1 MGYKVLVADDEYII
15 RRGII
20 SFLKQYSDFEL
31 AAEAEDGEMA
41 FELAKDISPDV
52 YFVDINMPFLNGLQF
67 IKKLKEINPRAVVV
81 IITGYDRFEYA
92 REALKLGVFEYL
104 LKPLMEEPFDEM
116 IQRIREKLQKEESED
131 KYLDWARS
139 MLAQNRTYLA
149 SNFWQKALEGHYT
162 NEEIRERSQYLNLSL
177 PEQFTLTVVSLE
189 YQKMED
195 VKATWNEDL
204 LFFVAENIAN
214 EMFHGLV
221 NPNSCQDRH
230 GNLVVISKT
239 APQEAAE
246 EQVETYCNMLESHLP
261 VRSVV
266 IQVSGDDYG
275 ALAETYETAVSRL
288 KELET
293 GSPVIKDVKLYI
305 EDNYSREDFSFQ
317 DAASHVNLSV
327 PHLSRMFRREMGVT
341 FIDYLTGVRIR
352 KAIELLQNDELKIY
366 EIAELTGY
374 ANQHYFSNVF
384 KKNLGVSPAEYRRL
398 IKNDSQTISMQ

>member
-20 SFLKQYSDFEL
+20 SFLRQYSDFEL
-31 AAEAEDGEMA
+31 AAEAEDGVMA
-41 FELAKDISPDV
+41 LELAKDISPDV

-67 IKKLKEINPRAVVV
+67 IKSLKEINPRAVVV

-104 LKPLMEEPFDEM
+104 LKPLMEGPFDEM
-116 IQRIREKLQKEESED
+116 MQRVRERLQREESED
-131 KYLDWARS
+131 KYLDWAKS

-149 SNFWQKALEGHYT
+149 SNFLQRALEGHYT
-162 NEEIRERSQYLNLSL
+162 REEIMERSQYLNLLL
-177 PEQFTLTVVSLE
+177 PEPFTITVVSLE

-195 VKATWNEDL
+195 VKSTWNEDL

-214 EMFHGLV
+214 EMFQGLV

-239 APQEAAE
+239 VAPEIAE
-246 EQVETYCNMLESHLP
+246 EQSETYCKMLESRLP

-266 IQVSGDDYG
+266 IQGNGDDYG

-293 GSPVIKDVKLYI
+293 GSSVIKDVKFYI

-317 DAASHVNLSV
+317 DAADHVNLSV
-327 PHLSRMFRREMGVT
+327 PHLSRMFRKEMGVT
-341 FIDYLTGVRIR
+341 FIDYLTSVRIR
-352 KAIELLQNDELKIY
+352 KAIELLHNGELKIY

-398 IKNDSQTISMQ
+398 IRNDNHASAMQ

>member
-131 KYLDWARS
+131 KYLDWAKS

-177 PEQFTLTVVSLE
+177 PEPFTLTVVSLE

-317 DAASHVNLSV
+317 DAAGHVNLSV

>member
-20 SFLKQYSDFEL
+20 SFLRQYSDFEL

-41 FELAKDISPDV
+41 LELAKDISPDV

-67 IKKLKEINPRAVVV
+67 IKSLREINPRAVVV

-104 LKPLMEEPFDEM
+104 LKPLMEGPFDEM
-116 IQRIREKLQKEESED
+116 MQRVRERLQREESED
-131 KYLDWARS
+131 KYLIWAKS

-149 SNFWQKALEGHYT
+149 SNFWQRALEGHYT
-162 NEEIRERSQYLNLSL
+162 KEEIRERSQYLNLLL
-177 PEQFTLTVVSLE
+177 PEPFAITVVSLE
-189 YQKMED
+189 YHKMED
-195 VKATWNEDL
+195 VKSTWNEDL

-239 APQEAAE
+239 VAPEAAE
-246 EQVETYCNMLESHLP
+246 EQTETYCHMLESQLP
-261 VRSVV
+261 VRCIVM
-266 IQVSGDDYG
+266 QVTGDDYG

-293 GSPVIKDVKLYI
+293 GSSVIKDVKLYI

-317 DAASHVNLSV
+317 DAAGHVNLSV

-341 FIDYLTGVRIR
+341 FIDYLTSVRIR
-352 KAIELLQNDELKIY
+352 KAIELLHSGELKIY

-398 IKNDSQTISMQ
+398 IKNDNQTSSMQ

>member
-41 FELAKDISPDV
+41 LELANDISPDV

-67 IKKLKEINPRAVVV
+67 IKSLREINPRAVVV

-104 LKPLMEEPFDEM
+104 LKPLMEGPFDEM
-116 IQRIREKLQKEESED
+116 MQRVRERLQREESED
-131 KYLDWARS
+131 KYLIWAKS

-149 SNFWQKALEGHYT
+149 SNFWQRALEGHYT
-162 NEEIRERSQYLNLSL
+162 KEEIRERSQYLNLLL
-177 PEQFTLTVVSLE
+177 PEPFTVTVVSLE

-195 VKATWNEDL
+195 VKSTWNEDL

-239 APQEAAE
+239 VAPEAAE
-246 EQVETYCNMLESHLP
+246 ELTEAYCHMLESQLP
-261 VRSVV
+261 VRCVV
-266 IQVSGDDYG
+266 MQVNGDDYG

-293 GSPVIKDVKLYI
+293 GSAVIKDVKLYI

-317 DAASHVNLSV
+317 DSAGHVNLSV
-327 PHLSRMFRREMGVT
+327 PHLSRLFRREMGVT
-341 FIDYLTGVRIR
+341 FIDYLTSVRIR
-352 KAIELLQNDELKIY
+352 KAIELLHSSEIKIY

-398 IKNDSQTISMQ
+398 IKNDNQTSPMQ

>member
-20 SFLKQYSDFEL
+20 SFLRQYGDFEL
-31 AAEAEDGEMA
+31 AAEAEDGDMA
-41 FELAKDISPDV
+41 LELSKDVSPDV

-67 IKKLKEINPRAVVV
+67 IKSLKEINPRAVVV

-104 LKPLMEEPFDEM
+104 LKPLMEGPFDEM
-116 IQRIREKLQKEESED
+116 MQRVRERLQREASED
-131 KYLDWARS
+131 KYLDWAKS

-149 SNFWQKALEGHYT
+149 SNFLQRALEGHYT
-162 NEEIRERSQYLNLSL
+162 REEIRERSQYLNLLL
-177 PEQFTLTVVSLE
+177 PEPFTITVVSLE

-195 VKATWNEDL
+195 VKSTWNEDL

-214 EMFHGLV
+214 EMFQGLV

-239 APQEAAE
+239 VAPEIAE
-246 EQVETYCNMLESHLP
+246 EQSEAYCKMLESRLP

-266 IQVSGDDYG
+266 IQVNGDDYG
-275 ALAETYETAVSRL
+275 SLAETYETAVSRL

-293 GSPVIKDVKLYI
+293 GSSVIKDVKLYI

-317 DAASHVNLSV
+317 DAAGHVNLSV
-327 PHLSRMFRREMGVT
+327 PHLSRMFRKEMGVT
-341 FIDYLTGVRIR
+341 FIDYLTSVRIR
-352 KAIELLQNDELKIY
+352 KAIELLHNGELKIY

-398 IKNDSQTISMQ
+398 IKKDNQTSAMQ

>member
-20 SFLKQYSDFEL
+20 SFLRQYSDFEL

-41 FELAKDISPDV
+41 LELAKDISPDV

-67 IKKLKEINPRAVVV
+67 IKSLREINSRAVVV

-104 LKPLMEEPFDEM
+104 LKPLMEGPFDEM
-116 IQRIREKLQKEESED
+116 IQRVRERLKREESED
-131 KYLDWARS
+131 KYLDWAKS

-149 SNFWQKALEGHYT
+149 SNFWQRALEGHYT
-162 NEEIRERSQYLNLSL
+162 KEEIRERSQYLNLLL
-177 PEQFTLTVVSLE
+177 PEPFTVTVVSLE

-195 VKATWNEDL
+195 VKSTWNEDL

-214 EMFHGLV
+214 EMFHGLE

-239 APQEAAE
+239 VAPEAAE
-246 EQVETYCNMLESHLP
+246 EQTEAYCNMLESHLP
-261 VRSVV
+261 VRSMVM
-266 IQVSGDDYG
+266 QGNGDDYG
-275 ALAETYETAVSRL
+275 TLAETYETAVSRL

-293 GSPVIKDVKLYI
+293 GSSVIKDVKLYI

-317 DAASHVNLSV
+317 DAAGHVNLSI

-341 FIDYLTGVRIR
+341 FIDYLTSVRIR
-352 KAIELLQNDELKIY
+352 KAIELLHSGELKIY
-366 EIAELTGY
+366 EIAGLSGY

-398 IKNDSQTISMQ
+398 IKNDNQP

>member
-20 SFLKQYSDFEL
+20 SFLRQYSDFEL

-41 FELAKDISPDV
+41 LELAKDISPDV

-67 IKKLKEINPRAVVV
+67 IKSLREINPRAVVV

-104 LKPLMEEPFDEM
+104 LKPLMEGPFDEM
-116 IQRIREKLQKEESED
+116 MQRVRERLQREESED
-131 KYLDWARS
+131 KYLIWAKS

-149 SNFWQKALEGHYT
+149 SNFWQRALEGHYT
-162 NEEIRERSQYLNLSL
+162 KEEIRERSQYLNLLL
-177 PEQFTLTVVSLE
+177 PEPFAITVVSLE
-189 YQKMED
+189 YHKMED
-195 VKATWNEDL
+195 VKSTWNEDL

-239 APQEAAE
+239 VAPEAAE
-246 EQVETYCNMLESHLP
+246 EQTETYCHMLESQLP
-261 VRSVV
+261 VRCIVM
-266 IQVSGDDYG
+266 QVTGDDYG

-293 GSPVIKDVKLYI
+293 GSSVIKDVKLYI

-317 DAASHVNLSV
+317 DAAGHVNLSV
-327 PHLSRMFRREMGVT
+327 PHLSRMFRREMGVA
-341 FIDYLTGVRIR
+341 FIDYLTSVRIR
-352 KAIELLQNDELKIY
+352 KAIELLHSGELKIY

-398 IKNDSQTISMQ
+398 IKNDNQTSSMQ

>member
-20 SFLKQYSDFEL
+20 SFLRQYSDFEL

-41 FELAKDISPDV
+41 LELAKDISPDV

-67 IKKLKEINPRAVVV
+67 IKSLREINFRAVVV

-104 LKPLMEEPFDEM
+104 LKPLMEGPFDEM
-116 IQRIREKLQKEESED
+116 IQRVRERLKREESED
-131 KYLDWARS
+131 KYLDWAKS

-149 SNFWQKALEGHYT
+149 SNFWQRALEGHYT
-162 NEEIRERSQYLNLSL
+162 KEEIRERSPYLNLLL
-177 PEQFTLTVVSLE
+177 PEPFTVTVVSLE

-195 VKATWNEDL
+195 VKGTWNEDL

-214 EMFHGLV
+214 EMFHGLE

-239 APQEAAE
+239 LAAEAAE
-246 EQVETYCNMLESHLP
+246 EQTEIYCNMLESHLP

-266 IQVSGDDYG
+266 MQGNGDDYG
-275 ALAETYETAVSRL
+275 TLAETYETAVSRL

-293 GSPVIKDVKLYI
+293 GSSVIKDVKLYI

-317 DAASHVNLSV
+317 DAAGHVNLSI

-341 FIDYLTGVRIR
+341 FIDYLTSVRIR
-352 KAIELLQNDELKIY
+352 KAIELLHSGELKIY

-398 IKNDSQTISMQ
+398 IKNDNQP

>member
-20 SFLKQYSDFEL
+20 SFLRQYSDFEL

-41 FELAKDISPDV
+41 LELAKDISPDV

-67 IKKLKEINPRAVVV
+67 IKSLREINPRAVVV

-104 LKPLMEEPFDEM
+104 LKPLMEGPFDEM
-116 IQRIREKLQKEESED
+116 MQRVRERLQREESED
-131 KYLDWARS
+131 KYLIWAKS

-149 SNFWQKALEGHYT
+149 SNFWQRALEGHYT
-162 NEEIRERSQYLNLSL
+162 KEEIRERSQYLNLLL
-177 PEQFTLTVVSLE
+177 PEPFAITVVSLE
-189 YQKMED
+189 YHKMED
-195 VKATWNEDL
+195 VKSTWNEDL

-239 APQEAAE
+239 VAPEAAE
-246 EQVETYCNMLESHLP
+246 EQTETYCHMLESQLP
-261 VRSVV
+261 VRCIVM
-266 IQVSGDDYG
+266 QVTGDDYG
-275 ALAETYETAVSRL
+275 ALAETYETAVSLL

-293 GSPVIKDVKLYI
+293 GSSVIKDVKLYI

-317 DAASHVNLSV
+317 DAAGHVNLSV

-341 FIDYLTGVRIR
+341 FIDYLTSVRIR
-352 KAIELLQNDELKIY
+352 KAIELLHSGELKIY

-398 IKNDSQTISMQ
+398 IKNDNQTSSMQ

>member
-20 SFLKQYSDFEL
+20 SFLRQYSDFEL

-41 FELAKDISPDV
+41 LELAKDISPDV

-67 IKKLKEINPRAVVV
+67 IKSLREINPRAVVV

-104 LKPLMEEPFDEM
+104 LKPLMEGPFDEM
-116 IQRIREKLQKEESED
+116 MQRVRERLQREESED
-131 KYLDWARS
+131 KYLIWAKS

-149 SNFWQKALEGHYT
+149 SNFWQRALEGHYT
-162 NEEIRERSQYLNLSL
+162 KEEIRERSQYLNLLL
-177 PEQFTLTVVSLE
+177 PEPFAITVVSLE
-189 YQKMED
+189 YHKMED
-195 VKATWNEDL
+195 VKSTWNEDL

-239 APQEAAE
+239 VAPEAAE
-246 EQVETYCNMLESHLP
+246 EQTETYCHMLESQLP
-261 VRSVV
+261 VRCIVM
-266 IQVSGDDYG
+266 QVTGDDYG
-275 ALAETYETAVSRL
+275 ALAETYETAVSLL

-293 GSPVIKDVKLYI
+293 GSSVIKDVKLYI

-317 DAASHVNLSV
+317 DAAGHVNLSV

-341 FIDYLTGVRIR
+341 FIDYLTSVRIR
-352 KAIELLQNDELKIY
+352 KAIELLHSGELKIY

-398 IKNDSQTISMQ
+398 IKNDNQTSSLQ

>member
-20 SFLKQYSDFEL
+20 SFLRQYSDFEL
-31 AAEAEDGEMA
+31 AAEAEDGVMA
-41 FELAKDISPDV
+41 LDLAKDISPDV

-67 IKKLKEINPRAVVV
+67 IKSLKEINPRAVVV

-104 LKPLMEEPFDEM
+104 LKPLMEGPFDEM
-116 IQRIREKLQKEESED
+116 MQRVRERLQREASED
-131 KYLDWARS
+131 KYLDWAKG

-149 SNFWQKALEGHYT
+149 SNFLQRALEGHYT
-162 NEEIRERSQYLNLSL
+162 REEIMERSQYLNLLL
-177 PEQFTLTVVSLE
+177 PEPFTITVVSLE

-195 VKATWNEDL
+195 VKSTWNEDL

-214 EMFHGLV
+214 EMFQGLV
-221 NPNSCQDRH
+221 SPNSCQDRH
-230 GNLVVISKT
+230 GNLVVLSKT
-239 APQEAAE
+239 VAPEIAE
-246 EQVETYCNMLESHLP
+246 EQSETYCKMLESRLP

-266 IQVSGDDYG
+266 IQGYGDDYG

-293 GSPVIKDVKLYI
+293 GSSVIKEVKFYI

-317 DAASHVNLSV
+317 DAADHVNLSV
-327 PHLSRMFRREMGVT
+327 PHLSRMFRKEMGVT
-341 FIDYLTGVRIR
+341 FIDYLTSVRIR
-352 KAIELLQNDELKIY
+352 KAIELLHNGELKIY
-366 EIAELTGY
+366 EIAEFTGY

-398 IKNDSQTISMQ
+398 IRNDNHASAMQ

>member
-20 SFLKQYSDFEL
+20 SFLRQYSDFEL
-31 AAEAEDGEMA
+31 AAEAEDGVMA
-41 FELAKDISPDV
+41 LELAKDISPDV

-67 IKKLKEINPRAVVV
+67 IKSLKEINPRAVAV

-104 LKPLMEEPFDEM
+104 LKPLMEGPFDEM
-116 IQRIREKLQKEESED
+116 MQRVRERLQREASED
-131 KYLDWARS
+131 KYLDWAKS

-149 SNFWQKALEGHYT
+149 SNFLQRALEGHYT
-162 NEEIRERSQYLNLSL
+162 REEIMERSQYLNLLL
-177 PEQFTLTVVSLE
+177 PEPFTITVVSLE

-195 VKATWNEDL
+195 VKSTWNEDL

-214 EMFHGLV
+214 EMFQGLV

-230 GNLVVISKT
+230 GNLVVISKKV
-239 APQEAAE
+239 AQEIAE
-246 EQVETYCNMLESHLP
+246 EQSETYCKMLESRLP

-266 IQVSGDDYG
+266 IQGNGDDYG

-293 GSPVIKDVKLYI
+293 GSSVIKDVKFYI
-305 EDNYSREDFSFQ
+305 EDNFSREDFSFQ
-317 DAASHVNLSV
+317 DAADHVNLSV
-327 PHLSRMFRREMGVT
+327 PHLSRMFRKEMGVT
-341 FIDYLTGVRIR
+341 FIDYLTSVRIR
-352 KAIELLQNDELKIY
+352 KAIELLHNGELKIY

-398 IKNDSQTISMQ
+398 IRNDNHASTMQ

>member
-1 MGYKVLVADDEYII
+1 MI

-20 SFLKQYSDFEL
+20 SFLRQYSDFEL

-41 FELAKDISPDV
+41 LELAKDISPDV

-67 IKKLKEINPRAVVV
+67 IKSLREINPRAVVV

-104 LKPLMEEPFDEM
+104 LKPLMEGPFDEM
-116 IQRIREKLQKEESED
+116 MQRVRERLQREESED
-131 KYLDWARS
+131 KYLIWAKS

-149 SNFWQKALEGHYT
+149 SNFWQRALEGHYT
-162 NEEIRERSQYLNLSL
+162 KEEIRERSQYLNLLL
-177 PEQFTLTVVSLE
+177 PEPFAITVVSLE
-189 YQKMED
+189 YHKMED
-195 VKATWNEDL
+195 VKSTWNEDL

-239 APQEAAE
+239 VAPEAAE
-246 EQVETYCNMLESHLP
+246 EQTETYCHMLESQLP
-261 VRSVV
+261 VRCIVM
-266 IQVSGDDYG
+266 QVTGDDYG

-293 GSPVIKDVKLYI
+293 GSSVIKDVKLYI

-317 DAASHVNLSV
+317 DAAGHVNLSV

-341 FIDYLTGVRIR
+341 FIDYLTSVRIR
-352 KAIELLQNDELKIY
+352 KAIELLHSGELKIY

-398 IKNDSQTISMQ
+398 IKNDNQTSSMQ

>member
-20 SFLKQYSDFEL
+20 SFLRQYDDFQL

-92 REALKLGVFEYL
+92 REALQLGVFEYL

-116 IQRIREKLQKEESED
+116 IQRIREKLLKEESED

-162 NEEIRERSQYLNLSL
+162 REEIRERSQYLSLFL
-177 PEQFTLTVVSLE
+177 PEPFTVTVVSLD

-195 VKATWNEDL
+195 VKGTWNEDL

-230 GNLVVISKT
+230 GNLVVISKMV
-239 APQEAAE
+239 AQEAAE

-261 VRSVV
+261 VRSIV
-266 IQVSGDDYG
+266 IQANGEDYG

-293 GSPVIKDVKLYI
+293 GSAVIKDVKLYI
-305 EDNYSREDFSFQ
+305 EDNCSREDFSFQ

-352 KAIELLQNDELKIY
+352 KAIELLQNDQLKIY

-398 IKNDSQTISMQ
+398 IKTDNQAFSMQ

>member
-81 IITGYDRFEYA
+81 SITGYDRFEYA

-177 PEQFTLTVVSLE
+177 PEPFTLTVVSLE

-221 NPNSCQDRH
+221 NSNSCQDRH

-266 IQVSGDDYG
+266 IQVNGDDYG

-305 EDNYSREDFSFQ
+305 GDNYSREDFSFQ
-317 DAASHVNLSV
+317 DAAGHVNLSV

-398 IKNDSQTISMQ
+398 IKNDSQTSSMQ

>member
-20 SFLKQYSDFEL
+20 SFLRQYSDFEL

-41 FELAKDISPDV
+41 LELAKDISPDV

-67 IKKLKEINPRAVVV
+67 IKSLREINPRAVVV

-104 LKPLMEEPFDEM
+104 LKPLMEGPFDEM
-116 IQRIREKLQKEESED
+116 MQRVRERLQREESED
-131 KYLDWARS
+131 KYLVWAKS

-149 SNFWQKALEGHYT
+149 SNFWQRALEGHYT
-162 NEEIRERSQYLNLSL
+162 KEEIRERSQYLNLLL
-177 PEQFTLTVVSLE
+177 PEPFTVTVVSLE
-189 YQKMED
+189 YQKMDD
-195 VKATWNEDL
+195 VKSTWNEDL

-214 EMFHGLV
+214 EMLHGLE

-230 GNLVVISKT
+230 GNLVMISKT
-239 APQEAAE
+239 VAPEAAE
-246 EQVETYCNMLESHLP
+246 EQTVTYSHMLESHLP

-266 IQVSGDDYG
+266 MQVNGDDYG

-293 GSPVIKDVKLYI
+293 GSSVIKDVKLYI

-317 DAASHVNLSV
+317 DAAGHVSLSV

-341 FIDYLTGVRIR
+341 FIDYLTSVRIR
-352 KAIELLQNDELKIY
+352 KAIELLHSCELKIY

-398 IKNDSQTISMQ
+398 IKNDNQTSSMQ

>member
-20 SFLKQYSDFEL
+20 GFLKQYGDFEL

-41 FELAKDISPDV
+41 LELAKDISPDV

-67 IKKLKEINPRAVVV
+67 IKKLKEINSRAVVV
-81 IITGYDRFEYA
+81 VITGYDRFEYA

-116 IQRIREKLQKEESED
+116 IQRIREKLRKEEKED
-131 KYLDWARS
+131 KYLDWAKS

-177 PEQFTLTVVSLE
+177 PEPFTLTLVSLE

-195 VKATWNEDL
+195 VKGTWNEDL

-230 GNLVVISKT
+230 GNLVVISK
-239 APQEAAE
+239 AVSQKAAE
-246 EQVETYCNMLESHLP
+246 EQVENYCTMLDAHLP
-261 VRSVV
+261 VRSLM
-266 IQVSGDDYG
+266 IQVNGDHYG

-293 GSPVIKDVKLYI
+293 GSSVIKDVKLYI

-317 DAASHVNLSV
+317 DAAGHVSLSV

-352 KAIELLQNDELKIY
+352 KAIELLQDEELKIY
-366 EIAELTGY
+366 EIAERTGY

-398 IKNDSQTISMQ
+398 IKNDSQTSSLQ

>member
-20 SFLKQYSDFEL
+20 SFLRQYSDFEL
-31 AAEAEDGEMA
+31 AAEAEDGVMA
-41 FELAKDISPDV
+41 LELAKDISPDV

-67 IKKLKEINPRAVVV
+67 IKSLKEINPRAVVV

-104 LKPLMEEPFDEM
+104 LKPLMEGPFDEM
-116 IQRIREKLQKEESED
+116 MQRVRERLQREASED
-131 KYLDWARS
+131 KYLDWAKS

-149 SNFWQKALEGHYT
+149 SSFLQRALEGHYT
-162 NEEIRERSQYLNLSL
+162 REEIMERSQYLNLLL
-177 PEQFTLTVVSLE
+177 PEPFTITVVSLE

-195 VKATWNEDL
+195 VKSTWNEDL

-214 EMFHGLV
+214 EMFQGLV
-221 NPNSCQDRH
+221 NPSSCQDRH

-239 APQEAAE
+239 VAPEIAE
-246 EQVETYCNMLESHLP
+246 EQSETYCKMLESRLP

-266 IQVSGDDYG
+266 IQGNGDDYG

-293 GSPVIKDVKLYI
+293 GSSVIKDVKFYI
-305 EDNYSREDFSFQ
+305 EDNFSREDFSFQ
-317 DAASHVNLSV
+317 DAADHVNLSV
-327 PHLSRMFRREMGVT
+327 PHLSRMFRKEMGVT
-341 FIDYLTGVRIR
+341 FIDYLTSVRIR
-352 KAIELLQNDELKIY
+352 KAIELLHNGELKIY
-366 EIAELTGY
+366 EIAELSGY

-384 KKNLGVSPAEYRRL
+384 KKNLGVSPFEYRRL
-398 IKNDSQTISMQ
+398 IRNDNHSSAMQ

>member
-20 SFLKQYSDFEL
+20 SFLRQYSDFEL
-31 AAEAEDGEMA
+31 AAEAEDGVMA
-41 FELAKDISPDV
+41 LELAKDISSDV

-67 IKKLKEINPRAVVV
+67 IKSLKEINPRAVVV

-104 LKPLMEEPFDEM
+104 LKPLMEGPFDEM
-116 IQRIREKLQKEESED
+116 MQRVRERLQREASED
-131 KYLDWARS
+131 KYLDWAKS

-149 SNFWQKALEGHYT
+149 SNFLQRALEGHYT
-162 NEEIRERSQYLNLSL
+162 REEIMERSQYLNLLL
-177 PEQFTLTVVSLE
+177 PEPFTITVVSLE

-195 VKATWNEDL
+195 VKSTWNEDL

-214 EMFHGLV
+214 EMFQGLV

-239 APQEAAE
+239 VAPEIAE
-246 EQVETYCNMLESHLP
+246 EQSETYCKMLESRLP

-266 IQVSGDDYG
+266 IQGNGDDCG

-293 GSPVIKDVKLYI
+293 GSSVIKDVKFYI

-317 DAASHVNLSV
+317 DAANHVNLSV
-327 PHLSRMFRREMGVT
+327 PHLSRMFRKEMGVT
-341 FIDYLTGVRIR
+341 FIDYLTSVRIR
-352 KAIELLQNDELKIY
+352 KAIEFLHNGELKIY

-398 IKNDSQTISMQ
+398 IRNDNHASAMQ

>member
-20 SFLKQYSDFEL
+20 SFLRQYSDFEL
-31 AAEAEDGEMA
+31 AAEAEDGVMA
-41 FELAKDISPDV
+41 LELAKDISPDV

-67 IKKLKEINPRAVVV
+67 IKSLKDINPRAVVV

-104 LKPLMEEPFDEM
+104 LKPLMEGPFDEM
-116 IQRIREKLQKEESED
+116 VQRVRERLQREASED
-131 KYLDWARS
+131 KYLDWAKS

-149 SNFWQKALEGHYT
+149 SNFLQRALEGHYT
-162 NEEIRERSQYLNLSL
+162 REEIGERSQYLNLLL
-177 PEQFTLTVVSLE
+177 PEPFTITVVSLE
-189 YQKMED
+189 YLKMED
-195 VKATWNEDL
+195 VKSTWNEDL

-214 EMFHGLV
+214 EMFQGLV

-239 APQEAAE
+239 VAPEIAE
-246 EQVETYCNMLESHLP
+246 EQSETYCKMLESRLP

-266 IQVSGDDYG
+266 IQVNGDDYG
-275 ALAETYETAVSRL
+275 ILAETYETAVSRL

-293 GSPVIKDVKLYI
+293 GSPVIKEVKFYI
-305 EDNYSREDFSFQ
+305 EANYSREDFSFQ
-317 DAASHVNLSV
+317 DAAGHVNLSV
-327 PHLSRMFRREMGVT
+327 PHLSRMFRKEMGVT
-341 FIDYLTGVRIR
+341 FIDYLTSVRIR
-352 KAIELLQNDELKIY
+352 KSIELLHNGELKIY

-398 IKNDSQTISMQ
+398 IKNDNQASAMQ

>member
-20 SFLKQYSDFEL
+20 SFLRQYSDFEL
-31 AAEAEDGEMA
+31 AAEAEDGVMA
-41 FELAKDISPDV
+41 LELAKDISPDV

-67 IKKLKEINPRAVVV
+67 IKSLKEINPRAVVV

-104 LKPLMEEPFDEM
+104 LKPLMEGPFDEM
-116 IQRIREKLQKEESED
+116 MQRVRERLQREASED
-131 KYLDWARS
+131 KYLDWAKS

-149 SNFWQKALEGHYT
+149 SNFLQRALEGHYT
-162 NEEIRERSQYLNLSL
+162 REEIMERSQYLHLML
-177 PEQFTLTVVSLE
+177 PEPFTITVVSLE
-189 YQKMED
+189 YLKMED
-195 VKATWNEDL
+195 VKSTWNEDL

-214 EMFHGLV
+214 EMFQGLV

-239 APQEAAE
+239 AAPEIAE
-246 EQVETYCNMLESHLP
+246 EQSETYCKMLESRLP

-266 IQVSGDDYG
+266 IQGNGDDYG

-293 GSPVIKDVKLYI
+293 GSSVIKGVKFYI

-317 DAASHVNLSV
+317 DAADHVNLSV
-327 PHLSRMFRREMGVT
+327 PHLSRMFRKEMGVT
-341 FIDYLTGVRIR
+341 FIDYLTSVRIR
-352 KAIELLQNDELKIY
+352 KAIELLHNGELKIY

-398 IKNDSQTISMQ
+398 IRNDNHASAMQ

>member
-131 KYLDWARS
+131 KYLDWAKS

-177 PEQFTLTVVSLE
+177 PEPFTLTVVSLE

-239 APQEAAE
+239 APQETAE

-266 IQVSGDDYG
+266 IQVNGDDYG

-288 KELET
+288 KELEA

-317 DAASHVNLSV
+317 DAAGHVNLSV

-384 KKNLGVSPAEYRRL
+384 KKNLGVSPAEYRKL
-398 IKNDSQTISMQ
+398 IKNDSQTVSMQ

>member
-20 SFLKQYSDFEL
+20 SFLRQYSDFEL
-31 AAEAEDGEMA
+31 AAEAEDGVMA
-41 FELAKDISPDV
+41 LELAKDISPDV

-67 IKKLKEINPRAVVV
+67 IKSLKEINPRAVVV

-104 LKPLMEEPFDEM
+104 LKPLMEGPFDEM
-116 IQRIREKLQKEESED
+116 MQRVRERLQREASED
-131 KYLDWARS
+131 KYLDWAKS

-149 SNFWQKALEGHYT
+149 SSFLQRALEGHYT
-162 NEEIRERSQYLNLSL
+162 REEIMERSQYLNLLL
-177 PEQFTLTVVSLE
+177 PEPFTITVVSLE

-195 VKATWNEDL
+195 VKSTWNEDL

-214 EMFHGLV
+214 EMFQGLV
-221 NPNSCQDRH
+221 NPSSCQDRH
-230 GNLVVISKT
+230 GNLVLISKT
-239 APQEAAE
+239 VAPEIAE
-246 EQVETYCNMLESHLP
+246 EQSETYCKMLESRLP

-266 IQVSGDDYG
+266 IQGNGDDYG

-293 GSPVIKDVKLYI
+293 GSSVIKDVKFYI
-305 EDNYSREDFSFQ
+305 EDNFSREDFSFQ
-317 DAASHVNLSV
+317 DAADHVNLSV
-327 PHLSRMFRREMGVT
+327 PHLSRMFRKEMGVT
-341 FIDYLTGVRIR
+341 FIDYLTSVRIR
-352 KAIELLQNDELKIY
+352 KAIELLHNGELKIY
-366 EIAELTGY
+366 EIAELSGY

-384 KKNLGVSPAEYRRL
+384 KKNLGVSPFEYRRL
-398 IKNDSQTISMQ
+398 IRNDNHSSAMQ